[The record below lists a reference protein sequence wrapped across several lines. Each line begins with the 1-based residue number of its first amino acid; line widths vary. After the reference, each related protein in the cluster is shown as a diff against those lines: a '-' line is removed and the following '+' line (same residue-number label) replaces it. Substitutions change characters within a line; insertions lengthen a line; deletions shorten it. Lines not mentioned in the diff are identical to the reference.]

1 LQNATLSD
9 IIYLRVA
16 IQIREADLMST
27 AIRISEKLAEEARK
41 YSAVEHRSLT
51 GQIEYWAMLG
61 KSMEENPDLT
71 FDLIKEILIGI
82 EELERGEKTEYQF
95 G

>member
-1 LQNATLSD
+1 
-9 IIYLRVA
+9 
-16 IQIREADLMST
+16 MST
-27 AIRISEKLAEEARK
+27 AIRVSEKLAEEARK

-71 FDLIKEILIGI
+71 FNLIKEILIGV
-82 EELERGEKTEYQF
+82 EELERGDKSEYQY

>member
-1 LQNATLSD
+1 
-9 IIYLRVA
+9 
-16 IQIREADLMST
+16 MST

-51 GQIEYWAMLG
+51 GQIEHWALLG
-61 KSMEENPDLT
+61 KNMEENPELT
-71 FDLIKEILIGI
+71 YLLIKEILLGL
-82 EELERGEKTEYQF
+82 EELKQGEKSEYTF